1 MFNIKI
7 YDRENVFKTTLS
19 EKQISSNF
27 DFSATIGS
35 SVSHLKFEYYWNYE
49 INHRDRIKIYRE
61 WNLIYQWYV
70 IWIQRLADRSWKKE
84 VITLSWMLW
93 LLAYKPRTD
102 WAYSNNPWTLIKN
115 IFDSVWGFDTEK
127 VQSYSSNIS
136 LQSSQNTALSF
147 LQEILKTTSD
157 YWLFVTVNNEVLFW
171 PYEKEHILTY
181 WKEVYWIEINED
193 SSEYYNKFRVNY
205 SWWNTIQENSTEIE
219 KYWESYLAITDSSI
233 KNLATA
239 QARIHSLFQEKAI
252 KKTIKVKVNR
262 NIDYYSLLPW
272 EVVSIRNT
280 NWIIENKPIKS
291 VSYWK
296 DTATLI
302 LESYTA
308 LEHFI
313 WSLK

>member
-7 YDRENVFKTTLS
+7 YDRNNVFKTTLS
-19 EKQISSNF
+19 EKQISSDF
-27 DFSATIGS
+27 SFSATIGS

-70 IWIQRLADRSWKKE
+70 IWIQRLADRTWKKE

-102 WAYSNNPWTLIKN
+102 WTYSSNPWTLIKN

-313 WSLK
+313 SYLK

>member
-19 EKQISSNF
+19 EKQISSDF
-27 DFSATIGS
+27 AFSATVGS
-35 SVSHLKFEYYWNYE
+35 SVSHLKFEYYWDYE

-102 WAYSNNPWTLIKN
+102 WTYSNNPWTLIKN
-115 IFDSVWGFDTEK
+115 IFGSIWGFDTEK
-127 VQSYSSNIS
+127 VQTYPSNIS

-205 SWWNTIQENSTEIE
+205 YWWNTIQENSTEIE

-313 WSLK
+313 SYLK

>member
-7 YDRENVFKTTLS
+7 YDRNNVFKTTLS

-93 LLAYKPRTD
+93 LLSYKPRTD
-102 WAYSNNPWTLIKN
+102 WTYSNNPWTLIKN

-219 KYWESYLAITDSSI
+219 KYWESYSAITDSSI

-313 WSLK
+313 WNLK

>member
-1 MFNIKI
+1 
-7 YDRENVFKTTLS
+7 
-19 EKQISSNF
+19 
-27 DFSATIGS
+27 
-35 SVSHLKFEYYWNYE
+35 
-49 INHRDRIKIYRE
+49 
-61 WNLIYQWYV
+61 
-70 IWIQRLADRSWKKE
+70 
-84 VITLSWMLW
+84 
-93 LLAYKPRTD
+93 
-102 WAYSNNPWTLIKN
+102 
-115 IFDSVWGFDTEK
+115 
-127 VQSYSSNIS
+127 
-136 LQSSQNTALSF
+136 
-147 LQEILKTTSD
+147 
-157 YWLFVTVNNEVLFW
+157 
-171 PYEKEHILTY
+171 
-181 WKEVYWIEINED
+181 VYWIEINED

-205 SWWNTIQENSTEIE
+205 YWWNTIQENSAEIE

-313 WSLK
+313 WNLK